1 MERNRSWNRNRNGN
15 SSGSSSSNLP
25 HVAGCCRRSRI
36 KLSRLTERKLAPRR
50 SILCGRQHKK
60 SWINIER
67 SRKRQLDQERERD
80 KDRWQKTAFTVALAD
95 VVAVAIDIARLGDVV
110 VVYSCSLIFKRKG
123 KLPTSTTSSGRHTNC
138 ASNWCTLP
146 LPRFLL
152 KRFLQSASKNNIRFF
167 FLCLAMNK
175 FNYRQQQKQ
184 QQLLQRVGHHI
195 HNRSWVFDL
204 SIFPFCSA

>member
-15 SSGSSSSNLP
+15 SSGSSSNLP

-36 KLSRLTERKLAPRR
+36 KLSRLTERNLPLAAVF
-50 SILCGRQHKK
+50 LCGRQHKK

-67 SRKRQLDQERERD
+67 SRKRQLDQERERER
-80 KDRWQKTAFTVALAD
+80 DRWQKTAFTVALAD
-95 VVAVAIDIARLGDVV
+95 VVAAVAIDIARLGDVV

-138 ASNWCTLP
+138 ASNWWTLLPP
-146 LPRFLL
+146 LRYPFLKL
-152 KRFLQSASKNNIRFF
+152 FLQSASKNNIRFF
-167 FLCLAMNK
+167 FLRLAMNK
-175 FNYRQQQKQ
+175 FNYRQQQQQ

-204 SIFPFCSA
+204 

>member
-15 SSGSSSSNLP
+15 SSNLP

-36 KLSRLTERKLAPRR
+36 KLSRLTERNLPLVAVF
-50 SILCGRQHKK
+50 CVAGNTKK

-67 SRKRQLDQERERD
+67 SRKRQLDQEREREG
-80 KDRWQKTAFTVALAD
+80 DRWQKTAFTVALAD

-138 ASNWCTLP
+138 ASNWWTRLP
-146 LPRFLL
+146 PLRCPFL

-167 FLCLAMNK
+167 S
-175 FNYRQQQKQ
+175 YV
-184 QQLLQRVGHHI
+184 LQWTNLIIDNSNSNSCRE
-195 HNRSWVFDL
+195 
-204 SIFPFCSA
+204 